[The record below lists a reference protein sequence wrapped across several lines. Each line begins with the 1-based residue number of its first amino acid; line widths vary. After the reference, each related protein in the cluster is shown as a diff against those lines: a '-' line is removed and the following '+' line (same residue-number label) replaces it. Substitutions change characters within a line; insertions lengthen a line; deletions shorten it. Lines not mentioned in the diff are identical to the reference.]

1 MNSKYKVLKFK
12 KNQFENT
19 DDLISI
25 EEPLEISIRYK
36 DRDNWSTISL
46 SITMRTPG
54 HDEDLVRGFLFNEQ
68 IIQNLSEIKEIIIIQ
83 PKIIGLSK

>member
-25 EEPLEISIRYK
+25 EEPLEISIKYK
-36 DRDNWSTISL
+36 DRDKWSKISL
-46 SITMRTPG
+46 SITMTY
-54 HDEDLVRGFLFNEQ
+54 
-68 IIQNLSEIKEIIIIQ
+68 I
-83 PKIIGLSK
+83 